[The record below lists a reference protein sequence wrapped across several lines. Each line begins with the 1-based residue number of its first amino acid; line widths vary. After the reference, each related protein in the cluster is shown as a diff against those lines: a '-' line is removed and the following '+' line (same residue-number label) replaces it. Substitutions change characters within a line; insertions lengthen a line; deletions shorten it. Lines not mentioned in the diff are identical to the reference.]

1 MWMAVMSAE
10 QVAALFVF
18 AVVTSI
24 TPGPNNIMLAAT
36 GANVGI
42 RRGLPHLLGVNLGF
56 SLMLFLVAAGAG
68 TAVLAN
74 PSLLHVLRFI
84 GIAVLLWLAWK
95 IATAVRTKGARA
107 RPIGFIEAAGFQ
119 WVNPKAWLMCAAAV
133 SGFLQEDASALLQA
147 GIIAGVFMIAGP
159 PSSMAWLGF
168 GAAMQ
173 HVLRTDRALRVFNVT
188 MGLLLAATVLILV

>member
-1 MWMAVMSAE
+1 MSLE
-10 QVAALFVF
+10 QVVALFVF

-42 RRGLPHLLGVNLGF
+42 RRGLPHLIGVNLGF
-56 SLMLFLVAAGAG
+56 ALMLFLFSAGAG
-68 TAVLAN
+68 AAVVAN
-74 PSLLHVLRFI
+74 PAIMGVLKYL

-95 IATAVRTKGARA
+95 IATARRA
-107 RPIGFIEAAGFQ
+107 DGGGRERPIGFFEAAGFQ
-119 WVNPKAWLMCAAAV
+119 WVNPKAWLMCAGAV
-133 SGFLQEDASALLQA
+133 SGFLQAGSSPLLQA
-147 GIIAGVFMIAGP
+147 AIIAGVFIVAGA

-173 HVLRTDRALRVFNVT
+173 AVLRTDRALRAFNIT
-188 MGLLLAATVLILV
+188 MGLLLAATVVVLV

>member
-1 MWMAVMSAE
+1 MSLE

-42 RRGLPHLLGVNLGF
+42 RRGLPHLIGVNLGF
-56 SLMLFLVAAGAG
+56 ALMLFLFSAGVGAA
-68 TAVLAN
+68 VVAN
-74 PSLLHVLRFI
+74 PAIMGVLKYL

-95 IATAVRTKGARA
+95 IATARRAKGGGSE
-107 RPIGFIEAAGFQ
+107 RPIGFLEAAGFQ
-119 WVNPKAWLMCAAAV
+119 WVNPKAWLMCAGAV
-133 SGFLQEDASALLQA
+133 SGFLQVGSSALLQA
-147 GIIAGVFMIAGP
+147 AIIAGVFIVAGA

-173 HVLRTDRALRVFNVT
+173 AVLRTDRALRAFNIA
-188 MGLLLAATVLILV
+188 MGLLLAATILVLV

>member
-1 MWMAVMSAE
+1 MSLE
-10 QVAALFVF
+10 QVVALFVF

-42 RRGLPHLLGVNLGF
+42 RRGLPHLIGVNLGF
-56 SLMLFLVAAGAG
+56 ALMLFLFSAGAG
-68 TAVLAN
+68 AAVVAN
-74 PSLLHVLRFI
+74 PAIMGVLKYL

-95 IATAVRTKGARA
+95 VATARRA
-107 RPIGFIEAAGFQ
+107 DGSGRERPIGFFEAAGFQ
-119 WVNPKAWLMCAAAV
+119 WVNPKAWLMCAGAV
-133 SGFLQEDASALLQA
+133 SGFLQAESSPLLQA
-147 GIIAGVFMIAGP
+147 AIIAGVFIVAGA

-173 HVLRTDRALRVFNVT
+173 AVLRTDRALRAFNIM
-188 MGLLLAATVLILV
+188 MGLLLAATVVVLL